1 MRYSA
6 LAAEIIWIVFLKHVQ
21 TGILSHSY
29 FCASYLF
36 TALRRRSHHLRAA
49 MAAMRVDSAQTL
61 LAGAA
66 LAGKPR
72 KLAKS
77 RENMLKARLK
87 KRR

>member
-1 MRYSA
+1 M
-6 LAAEIIWIVFLKHVQ
+6 
-21 TGILSHSY
+21 
-29 FCASYLF
+29 AS
-36 TALRRRSHHLRAA
+36 
-49 MAAMRVDSAQTL
+49 MRVDSAQTL